1 MLLVS
6 DCSRHCSFKMNVTIS
21 SNWSPSGSL
30 SITPVPDIDE
40 VDLDDLRAEACVMLT
55 PVKEDERGELTVDGP
70 VSAVLLITDAPRWEV
85 LAMTG
90 YLFSAQGRKTN
101 HQR

>member
-1 MLLVS
+1 MTERGDIVKYEREKDS
-6 DCSRHCSFKMNVTIS
+6 EDA
-21 SNWSPSGSL
+21 SL
-30 SITPVPDIDE
+30 TPVSDIDE

-90 YLFSAQGRKTN
+90 YLFSVQGRKTN

>member
-1 MLLVS
+1 
-6 DCSRHCSFKMNVTIS
+6 MNVTIS

-40 VDLDDLRAEACVMLT
+40 VDFDDLRAEACVMLT
-55 PVKEDERGELTVDGP
+55 PVKEDERGELTLNGP

-90 YLFSAQGRKTN
+90 YLFSVQGRKTN
-101 HQR
+101 HQRLIIST